1 MGATYDTG
9 MLIAIERRKP
19 RALAIHEWL
28 HAENIAISV
37 PWVAVVEFWR
47 GRTDR
52 REALLRSVDIES
64 PTVKLAHAAGTALA
78 SVKGADLVDAIVMA
92 SAALRGNVIYTAD
105 LDDMSR
111 LQRHFPNVR
120 LLAV

>member
-28 HAENIAISV
+28 HAESIAISV

-64 PTVKLAHAAGTALA
+64 PTIKLAHAAGTALG
-78 SVKGADLVDAIVMA
+78 SVKGAGLVDAIVMA
-92 SAALRGNVIYTAD
+92 SAALRGNVVYTAD
-105 LDDMSR
+105 LDDLSR